1 MRSESNR
8 RSHWQCCKEVTA
20 VRTPD
25 RSVSYN
31 ELELSKEEMGSHVP
45 VVPLALAVARLE
57 RRVSDP
63 RLP

>member
-8 RSHWQCCKEVTA
+8 RSQCCKEVTA

-45 VVPLALAVARLE
+45 VVPVARLE

>member
-8 RSHWQCCKEVTA
+8 RSQCCKEVTA

-45 VVPLALAVARLE
+45 VPVVPVARLE